1 MAIAKKI
8 TFEGNEYYLGNKDR
22 VSAFTAFQG
31 GGPQFKGFRGVVLSG
46 GGTTTLTAEDS
57 GKVCVF
63 DTAATSNFTLPTP
76 QVGMKFT
83 FIQTIINTADHVIQ
97 SATDGHGFLGGVMI
111 MNTTADQ
118 TNAFASD
125 VDGSNDFIT
134 LNATTT
140 GGAAAG
146 SRIEVVA
153 LSSTSAA
160 GVWAV
165 SGTIIGSGNTITPFG
180 DSQI

>member
-1 MAIAKKI
+1 MSKVQERAPAEF
-8 TFEGNEYYLGNKDR
+8 TNEVTLN
-22 VSAFTAFQG
+22 G
-31 GGPQFKGFRGVVLSG
+31 GHYNTVVLSG
-46 GGTTTLTAEDS
+46 GGTTTLTAADA
-57 GKVCVF
+57 GATCVF
-63 DTAATSNFTLPTP
+63 DTAAASNFTLPAP
-76 QVGMKFT
+76 KVGMRFT
-83 FIQTIINTADHVIQ
+83 FIQTIINVADHVIQ
-97 SATDGHGFLGGVMI
+97 SATDGHGFIGGVMI

-125 VDGSNDFIT
+125 TDGSNDFIT

-153 LSSTSAA
+153 LTSTSGA
-160 GVWAV
+160 GCWGV

-180 DSQI
+180 DAQI

>member
-1 MAIAKKI
+1 MAIPMY
-8 TFEGNEYYLGNKDR
+8 GQNKAGDDIN
-22 VSAFTAFQG
+22 VFG
-31 GGPQFKGFRGVVLSG
+31 RGKANVILSG

-57 GKVCVF
+57 GAVCIF
-63 DTAATSNFTLPTP
+63 DTAATSNFTLPDP
-76 QVGMKFT
+76 AIGMRFT

-97 SATDGHGFLGGVMI
+97 SSTNDHGFLGGVLM

-118 TNAFASD
+118 TDTFSTAT
-125 VDGSNDFIT
+125 DGNNDFIT

-153 LSSTSAA
+153 ILNASAA
-160 GVWAV
+160 KCWAV
-165 SGTIIGSGNTITPFG
+165 TGTLIISGAGATPFG
-180 DSQI
+180 DAQI

>member
-1 MAIAKKI
+1 MSVQPNKARLRTLLQGLKQNVDIGA
-8 TFEGNEYYLGNKDR
+8 ESRLGM
-22 VSAFTAFQG
+22 G
-31 GGPQFKGFRGVVLSG
+31 GGQLNTVVLSG
-46 GGTTTLTAEDS
+46 GGTTTLTAANS
-57 GKVCVF
+57 GATCVF
-63 DTAATSNFTLPTP
+63 DTAATSNFTLPAP
-76 QVGMKFT
+76 ELGMRFT

-97 SATDGHGFLGGVMI
+97 SATDGHGFIGGVLI

-146 SRIEVVA
+146 TRIEVVA
-153 LSSTSAA
+153 LTNTSGA
-160 GVWAV
+160 GCWAV

-180 DSQI
+180 DAQI